1 MTEAGEEPVTGV
13 DRAEEFAESVGVD
26 PTPEQIEE
34 YRRLEGDPAAPGPAD
49 ELPEPLE
56 PPD

>member
-26 PTPEQIEE
+26 PTPEQIAQYE
-34 YRRLEGDPAAPGPAD
+34 RLEGDDSVPLD
-49 ELPEPLE
+49 EPEPLE